1 MESVVLS
8 PSQLTP
14 TLNQLAFS
22 LHPPLQEV
30 CAFMLG
36 LHTSLTENMI
46 NKDGCLRATMNQPL
60 QTVQVVRF
68 G

>member
-1 MESVVLS
+1 
-8 PSQLTP
+8 
-14 TLNQLAFS
+14 
-22 LHPPLQEV
+22 
-30 CAFMLG
+30 MLG

-60 QTVQVVRF
+60 QTVQVVMF